1 MCLSTVTGRQWR
13 KIPLEF
19 QKRQLIFAFD
29 GLAVCVLEEEMS
41 CFMRVIPPFWPRA
54 ISSFQKKMIW
64 IVSWPPG
71 RGEEIIY
78 GLFQRSC
85 PCWLFWIYGA
95 FGAARN
101 GTSDDG
107 LEFAKAEVWSFYSLP
122 RHRLTAGWAKERF
135 NLTHIFRRR
144 TPDQLTFPRFPIQIA

>member
-1 MCLSTVTGRQWR
+1 MSFDGYWPSVEKNTVRISEEATDICLWRTRRVCPWRGNVVLYASDSTV
-13 KIPLEF
+13 
-19 QKRQLIFAFD
+19 
-29 GLAVCVLEEEMS
+29 LAEGN
-41 CFMRVIPPFWPRA
+41 FVI
-54 ISSFQKKMIW
+54 SKEDDLNC
-64 IVSWPPG
+64 SWPPG
-71 RGEEIIY
+71 RGEEIID